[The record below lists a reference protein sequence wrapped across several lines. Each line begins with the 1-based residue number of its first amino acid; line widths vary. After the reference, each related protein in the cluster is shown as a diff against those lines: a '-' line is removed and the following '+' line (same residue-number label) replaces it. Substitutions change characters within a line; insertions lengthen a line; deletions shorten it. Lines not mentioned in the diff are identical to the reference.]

1 MTDINVPKIAI
12 DKKVPNSDGNSIF
25 GFAQLFPED
34 QDSFTR
40 FLLVFVRSN
49 RLSFLKA
56 KSTFCIALQRFNLEK
71 PINDLVLFF
80 PIGINRKS

>member
-12 DKKVPNSDGNSIF
+12 AQKVPNFDGNSIF
-25 GFAQLFPED
+25 GFAHLFPED

-56 KSTFCIALQRFNLEK
+56 KVHFALHFKGLTLKNLSM
-71 PINDLVLFF
+71 ILSLF
-80 PIGINRKS
+80 SQ

>member
-1 MTDINVPKIAI
+1 MTDINVRKIAI
-12 DKKVPNSDGNSIF
+12 AQKVPNSDGNSIF

-56 KSTFCIALQRFNLEK
+56 KKYILHCTSKGLTLKNLSM
-71 PINDLVLFF
+71 ILFLF
-80 PIGINRKS
+80 SQ